1 MEELSYTGYLLMFC
15 IMSFSLILCTIL
27 FQQDKRIKTYRLSEL
42 VKDRSSPKMEAGKF
56 DKQGTVEYTKG
67 DNT

>member
-1 MEELSYTGYLLMFC
+1 
-15 IMSFSLILCTIL
+15 MSFSLILCTIL
-27 FQQDKRIKTYRLSEL
+27 FQQDKRIKTYKLSEL
-42 VKDRSSPKMEAGKF
+42 TKDRAIKIEPGKF

>member
-1 MEELSYTGYLLMFC
+1 
-15 IMSFSLILCTIL
+15 MSFSLILCTIL

>member
-1 MEELSYTGYLLMFC
+1 MEEMSYTGYLLMFC

-42 VKDRSSPKMEAGKF
+42 TKDRKKVSNVY
-56 DKQGTVEYTKG
+56 DKQKIVEYTEG

>member
-1 MEELSYTGYLLMFC
+1 MSYTGYLLMFC

-27 FQQDKRIKTYRLSEL
+27 FQQDKRIRTYKLSEL
-42 VKDRSSPKMEAGKF
+42 TKDRKKVSVSNVF
-56 DKQGTVEYTKG
+56 DKQKIVEYTEG

>member
-1 MEELSYTGYLLMFC
+1 MFC

-42 VKDRSSPKMEAGKF
+42 TKDRKKVSISNVY
-56 DKQGTVEYTKG
+56 DKQKIVEYTEG

>member
-1 MEELSYTGYLLMFC
+1 MSYTGYLLMFC

-42 VKDRSSPKMEAGKF
+42 TKDRKKVSVSNVY
-56 DKQGTVEYTKG
+56 DKQKIVEEYTEG

>member
-1 MEELSYTGYLLMFC
+1 MEEMSYTGYLLMFC

-42 VKDRSSPKMEAGKF
+42 TKDRKKVSVSNVY
-56 DKQGTVEYTKG
+56 DKQKIVEYTEG

>member
-1 MEELSYTGYLLMFC
+1 MFC

-27 FQQDKRIKTYRLSEL
+27 FQQDKRIKTYKLSEL
-42 VKDRSSPKMEAGKF
+42 TKDRKKVSMSNVY
-56 DKQGTVEYTKG
+56 DKQKIVEYTEG

>member
-1 MEELSYTGYLLMFC
+1 MEEMSYTGYLLMFC

-42 VKDRSSPKMEAGKF
+42 TKDRKKVSVSNVY
-56 DKQGTVEYTKG
+56 DKQKIVEYTEG
-67 DNT
+67 DKT

>member
-1 MEELSYTGYLLMFC
+1 MEEMSYTGYLLMFC

-42 VKDRSSPKMEAGKF
+42 TKDRKKVSVSNVY
-56 DKQGTVEYTKG
+56 DKQKIVEYTEG
-67 DNT
+67 DNI

>member
-1 MEELSYTGYLLMFC
+1 MEEMSYTGYLLMFC

-42 VKDRSSPKMEAGKF
+42 TKDRKKVSVSNVY
-56 DKQGTVEYTKG
+56 DKQKIVEYT
-67 DNT
+67 

>member
-1 MEELSYTGYLLMFC
+1 MSYTGYLLMFC

-42 VKDRSSPKMEAGKF
+42 TKDRKKVSISNVY
-56 DKQGTVEYTKG
+56 DKQKIVEYTEG

>member
-1 MEELSYTGYLLMFC
+1 MEEMSYTGYLLMFC

-27 FQQDKRIKTYRLSEL
+27 FQQDKRIKTYKLSEL
-42 VKDRSSPKMEAGKF
+42 TKDRKKVSISNVY
-56 DKQGTVEYTKG
+56 DKQKIVEYTEG

>member
-1 MEELSYTGYLLMFC
+1 MEEMSYAGYLLMFC

-42 VKDRSSPKMEAGKF
+42 TKDRKKISNVY
-56 DKQGTVEYTKG
+56 DKQKIVEYTEG

>member
-1 MEELSYTGYLLMFC
+1 MSYTGYLLMFC

-27 FQQDKRIKTYRLSEL
+27 FQQDKRIKTYKLSEL
-42 VKDRSSPKMEAGKF
+42 TKVRKKVSNVY
-56 DKQGTVEYTKG
+56 DKQKIVESTEG

>member
-1 MEELSYTGYLLMFC
+1 MEEMSYTGYLLMFC

-27 FQQDKRIKTYRLSEL
+27 FQQDKKIKTYRLSEL
-42 VKDRSSPKMEAGKF
+42 TKDRKKVSVSNVY
-56 DKQGTVEYTKG
+56 DKQKIVEYTEG

>member
-1 MEELSYTGYLLMFC
+1 MEEMSYTGYLLMFC

-27 FQQDKRIKTYRLSEL
+27 FQPDKRIKTYKLSEL
-42 VKDRSSPKMEAGKF
+42 TKDRKKVSVSNVY
-56 DKQGTVEYTKG
+56 DKQKIVEYTEG

>member
-1 MEELSYTGYLLMFC
+1 MEEMSYTGYLLMFC

-42 VKDRSSPKMEAGKF
+42 TKDRKKYLM
-56 DKQGTVEYTKG
+56 YTINKRL
-67 DNT
+67 

>member
-1 MEELSYTGYLLMFC
+1 MFC

-27 FQQDKRIKTYRLSEL
+27 VQQDKRIKTYRLSEL
-42 VKDRSSPKMEAGKF
+42 TKDRKKVSVSNVY
-56 DKQGTVEYTKG
+56 DKQKIVEYTEG

>member
-1 MEELSYTGYLLMFC
+1 MSYTGYLLMIC

-42 VKDRSSPKMEAGKF
+42 TKDRKKVSVSNVY
-56 DKQGTVEYTKG
+56 DKQKIVEYTEG

>member
-1 MEELSYTGYLLMFC
+1 MEEMSYTGYLLMFC

-42 VKDRSSPKMEAGKF
+42 TKDRKKISVSNVY
-56 DKQGTVEYTKG
+56 DKQKIVEYTEG